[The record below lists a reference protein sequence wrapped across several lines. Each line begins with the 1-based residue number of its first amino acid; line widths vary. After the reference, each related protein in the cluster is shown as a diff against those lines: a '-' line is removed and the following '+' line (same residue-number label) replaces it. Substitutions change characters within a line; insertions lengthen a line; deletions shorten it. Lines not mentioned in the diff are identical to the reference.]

1 MKQKPRQLLLCIA
14 IPLAVGGIS
23 AWLTQGSMD
32 TFEALNKPPLSPPGW
47 LFPVV
52 WTILFVLMG
61 AAAVWNTVRR
71 QLFLVDLLFQSIAVP
86 VLLRLAHSPMV
97 SDCSNHR
104 AVLPHL
110 PDSRVSDAPV
120 LTLGHICRISE
131 LGDLSAELD
140 GRPRQAPKKHHL
152 PLFRQ

>member
-1 MKQKPRQLLLCIA
+1 MAFPGGMDDFVCFDGRCIVSGA
-14 IPLAVGGIS
+14 PIGAAAADHP
-23 AWLTQGSMD
+23 Q
-32 TFEALNKPPLSPPGW
+32 
-47 LFPVV
+47 
-52 WTILFVLMG
+52 G
-61 AAAVWNTVRR
+61 AAAVLNTVRR
-71 QLFLVDLLFQSIAVP
+71 QLFLVDLLFQSIALP
-86 VLLRLAHSPMV
+86 VLLRLARSPMV

>member
-86 VLLRLAHSPMV
+86 VLLRLARSPMV